1 VVRIDNPDNSSQFQ
15 PMVQGATG
23 SCYPTV
29 NTADIVTP
37 PTTYTGD
44 LISNTVVDSVWHVL
58 VVKCPTITG
67 ANHVMLDFHTGW
79 ESAMLSTPMNV
90 YIDSV
95 ALLGDGTAVSATF
108 GFDYPTTLTATG
120 WQATGVFYNTAGST
134 LTGFAVTSVD
144 TAP

>member
-1 VVRIDNPDNSSQFQ
+1 VQKGQTEFFFTPAVDLGASGNIQIVVRIDNPDNSSQFQ
-15 PMVQGATG
+15 PMVQ
-23 SCYPTV
+23 
-29 NTADIVTP
+29 
-37 PTTYTGD
+37 
-44 LISNTVVDSVWHVL
+44 
-58 VVKCPTITG
+58 G